1 MKLSVTWAKRKDIY
15 SIWEIP
21 ENDDKNMYADEVESE
36 NDVESKQK
44 VERRFQ

>member
-1 MKLSVTWAKRKDIY
+1 MKIGFKVTVT
-15 SIWEIP
+15 

-36 NDVESKQK
+36 NNVESKQK